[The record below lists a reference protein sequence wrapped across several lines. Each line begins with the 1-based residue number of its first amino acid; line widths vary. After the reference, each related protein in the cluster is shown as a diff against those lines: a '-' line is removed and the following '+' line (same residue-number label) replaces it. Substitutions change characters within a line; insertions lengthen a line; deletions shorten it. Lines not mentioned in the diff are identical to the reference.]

1 MNLTPR
7 QTEIASLVA
16 KGLTAKGIAAETGL
30 SEKTV
35 DVHIQQAAQ
44 RLGGDTS
51 PRHRL
56 TLWFLQRLD
65 HKSVGPDITNLSV

>member
-16 KGLTAKGIAAETGL
+16 KGLTAKDIAVETGL
-30 SEKTV
+30 SDRTV
-35 DVHIQQAAQ
+35 EVHIQQAAN
-44 RLGGDTS
+44 RLGSEGR

-65 HKSVGPDITNLSV
+65 HKSVA